1 MVFFDSKLINLAH
14 PRIVALNPLMLLRYL
29 MLLWFSV
36 IQVNAD
42 QPLNF
47 VIFVNHDHAVSAWG
61 IKSDRFQEINPT
73 PNIDS
78 LGSTG
83 YSFINAFCSNGS
95 SAPGSAT
102 MLTGKFAHQ
111 HGLLVDGQRFNP
123 NQPTLPKA
131 LKLVGYESAVFGRW
145 ELNTEPAD
153 FDHWEVLQN
162 SSEFFNPIII
172 SPAGKRQIEGHSTD
186 IITDLL
192 IQWIKQRQPSAKPFL
207 AFVFF
212 NATQKPWM
220 PTLRQLETYNNIL
233 LPEPPSLFSNQ
244 KEMAPAS
251 RYQMNEIDNDLN
263 ITSDLFLG
271 SIIKPI
277 ANKSK
282 ALDIYQNNLARM
294 NEEQFST
301 WQLLWRPQNEAYL
314 RDIPTGEELL
324 RWKYQRFTKN
334 YLRCIKDVDE
344 NIGRFKSFYDQFS
357 KQKCMFIYTANQGR
371 FLGEN
376 GWFGSQWM
384 MEPTMRIPLSFT
396 YINSENTTHRRIE
409 QNVQDIDLAPTI
421 LSLAGC
427 DNFENNHGISLN
439 LEDWNSTI
447 LDKRKELYFH
457 HYDFPGSLMIA
468 KHYGIRTPAYKL
480 THYYQFGEWELFDI
494 RSEQAESKNIF
505 DSFNEVEKLK
515 KSLAAF
521 QSRVG
526 DQGDKSIMPEKWRR
540 IYRGPSA
547 RME

>member
-1 MVFFDSKLINLAH
+1 
-14 PRIVALNPLMLLRYL
+14 
-29 MLLWFSV
+29 
-36 IQVNAD
+36 
-42 QPLNF
+42 
-47 VIFVNHDHAVSAWG
+47 
-61 IKSDRFQEINPT
+61 
-73 PNIDS
+73 
-78 LGSTG
+78 
-83 YSFINAFCSNGS
+83 
-95 SAPGSAT
+95 

-111 HGLLVDGQRFNP
+111 HGLLVDDQRFNP

-172 SPAGKRQIEGHSTD
+172 SPAGKRQIEGHTTD

-192 IQWIKQRQPSAKPFL
+192 IQWIKQRQPSPKPFL

-212 NATQKPWM
+212 NATQRPWM

-324 RWKYQRFTKN
+324 RWKYQRFAKN
-334 YLRCIKDVDE
+334 YLRCIQDVDE
-344 NIGRFKSFYDQFS
+344 NIGRFRSFYDQFS
-357 KQKCMFIYTANQGR
+357 TQECIFIYTANQGR

-396 YINSENTTHRRIE
+396 YIKSENTTHRKIE
-409 QNVQDIDLAPTI
+409 QNIQDIDLAPTI
-421 LSLAGC
+421 LSLASC

-447 LDKRKELYFH
+447 LNKRKELYFH

-468 KHYGIRTPAYKL
+468 KHYGIRTQAYKL

-494 RSEQAESKNIF
+494 RSAQTESKNILS
-505 DSFNEVEKLK
+505 SFNEVEKLK
-515 KSLAAF
+515 TSLTEIQA
-521 QSRVG
+521 RVG
-526 DQGDKSIMPEKWRR
+526 DQGEKSIMPEKWRR

>member
-1 MVFFDSKLINLAH
+1 MVFIDSKFIELAH
-14 PRIVALNPLMLLRYL
+14 SRIVALKSFRVTRAVMLFWL
-29 MLLWFSV
+29 SV
-36 IQVNAD
+36 IQTNAD
-42 QPLNF
+42 QKLNF

-73 PNIDS
+73 RNIDS
-78 LGSTG
+78 LGLVG

-102 MLTGKFAHQ
+102 MITGKFAHQ
-111 HGLLVDGQRFNP
+111 HGLLVNGQRFNP
-123 NQPTLPKA
+123 NQPNLPKA
-131 LKLVGYESAVFGRW
+131 LKRIGYESAVFGRW

-162 SSEFFNPIII
+162 SSEFYNPTII

-186 IITDLL
+186 ITTDLL
-192 IQWIKQRQPSAKPFL
+192 IQWIKQRKPSAKPFL
-207 AFVFF
+207 AFVFY
-212 NATQKPWM
+212 NATQRPWM

-244 KEMAPAS
+244 KDMAPAS
-251 RYQMNEIDNDLN
+251 RYQMNEINSDLN

-271 SIIKPI
+271 SIIKP
-277 ANKSK
+277 NTKKTK

-324 RWKYQRFTKN
+324 RWKYQRYAKN
-334 YLRCIKDVDE
+334 YLRCIQDVDE
-344 NIGRFKSFYDQFS
+344 NIGRFRSFYEQFS
-357 KQKCMFIYTANQGR
+357 KEECVFIYTANKGR

-376 GWFGSQWM
+376 GWFGSQWIM
-384 MEPTMRIPLSFT
+384 DPSMRIPLIFAF
-396 YINSENTTHRRIE
+396 INNKEAKYRKIE
-409 QNVQDIDLAPTI
+409 ENVQDIDLVPTI
-421 LSLAGC
+421 LNLANC
-427 DNFENNHGISLN
+427 ENFEENHGISLN
-439 LEDWNSTI
+439 LEDWNSSI
-447 LDKRKELYFH
+447 LNKRNELYFH

-468 KHYGIRTPAYKL
+468 KHYGIRTPYYKL

-494 RSEQAESKNIF
+494 RSEQPESNNILS
-505 DSFNEVEKLK
+505 SFNEVEKLK
-515 KSLAAF
+515 TSLTEI
-521 QSRVG
+521 QSRVV

-547 RME
+547 RMQ

>member
-14 PRIVALNPLMLLRYL
+14 PKVVALKSLMLLRYL
-29 MLLWFSV
+29 TLLWFSA
-36 IQVNAD
+36 IQINAD

-73 PNIDS
+73 RNIDN

-212 NATQKPWM
+212 NATQRPWM

-251 RYQMNEIDNDLN
+251 RYQMNEIDNGN
-263 ITSDLFLG
+263 
-271 SIIKPI
+271 
-277 ANKSK
+277 
-282 ALDIYQNNLARM
+282 
-294 NEEQFST
+294 
-301 WQLLWRPQNEAYL
+301 
-314 RDIPTGEELL
+314 
-324 RWKYQRFTKN
+324 FT
-334 YLRCIKDVDE
+334 I
-344 NIGRFKSFYDQFS
+344 
-357 KQKCMFIYTANQGR
+357 
-371 FLGEN
+371 
-376 GWFGSQWM
+376 
-384 MEPTMRIPLSFT
+384 
-396 YINSENTTHRRIE
+396 
-409 QNVQDIDLAPTI
+409 
-421 LSLAGC
+421 
-427 DNFENNHGISLN
+427 
-439 LEDWNSTI
+439 
-447 LDKRKELYFH
+447 
-457 HYDFPGSLMIA
+457 
-468 KHYGIRTPAYKL
+468 
-480 THYYQFGEWELFDI
+480 
-494 RSEQAESKNIF
+494 
-505 DSFNEVEKLK
+505 
-515 KSLAAF
+515 
-521 QSRVG
+521 
-526 DQGDKSIMPEKWRR
+526 
-540 IYRGPSA
+540 
-547 RME
+547 